1 MGARLSGASS
11 CALLVVSIGIVR
23 GQALEGDLARLQGR
37 WVTTAT
43 GPRQRTSSTAYI
55 DIKGTTVRFTVKM
68 QNGRS
73 SGTTGQLRIDET
85 ANPKT
90 IDFIGTKSG
99 LDERPDNF
107 GIYELKSDTLTLCT
121 GGPGA
126 RRPTRFQGSALGYP
140 NLITYNRDLSAGP
153 AAEAADGPGRPE
165 PGRMKG
171 PGRDT
176 AAETRPL
183 TQKGVTVVNVTPQ
196 RITLRT
202 ADGQDI
208 MAIARGGRAF
218 DARGNDLGTAVSVL
232 RQGNVVDVMMVP
244 IRRDTNIM
252 SIQQARL
259 VSGGL
264 SEAGMAAQGETFK
277 GAVVSQVL
285 PNRVVLNINGKD
297 VSILPRNP
305 AAKAIDLDGNLLPAG
320 SADRLLRVGNKVD
333 VTLKTQQR
341 KTILIPILEI
351 HLVEGQLLAPA
362 R

>member
-1 MGARLSGASS
+1 MGTWRV
-11 CALLVVSIGIVR
+11 CR
-23 GQALEGDLARLQGR
+23 GDGS
-37 WVTTAT
+37 
-43 GPRQRTSSTAYI
+43 RQRTSSTAYI

-107 GIYELKSDTLTLCT
+107 GIYELKGDTLTLCT

-126 RRPTRFQGSALGYP
+126 RRPTRFQGLALGFP
-140 NLITYNRDLSAGP
+140 NLIIYKRDLSEVPDAGV
-153 AAEAADGPGRPE
+153 AGGRGRPA

-171 PGRDT
+171 AGPGA
-176 AAETRPL
+176 AAETGPL

-202 ADGQDI
+202 SDGQDI
-208 MAIARGGRAF
+208 IAIARGGRAF
-218 DARGNDLGTAVSVL
+218 DARGNDVGTAVSVL
-232 RQGNVVDVMMVP
+232 RQGNVVDVTMVP
-244 IRRDTNIM
+244 IRRDASVM
-252 SIQQARL
+252 SIQEVRL

-264 SEAGMAAQGETFK
+264 SDAGMAAQGETFK
-277 GAVVSQVL
+277 GAIVSQVV

-297 VSILPRNP
+297 VSVLPRNP
-305 AAKAIDLDGNLLPAG
+305 AAKAFDLDGNLLPAG
-320 SADRLLRVGNKVD
+320 SADRLLKAGNKVD

-351 HLVEGQLLAPA
+351 HLVEGQVLAPA